1 MFPYKPFKIT
11 NRIITFICFVCIIL
25 TSCNNISPKDI
36 TIIDGVKLG
45 TTEEEFYSQC
55 DSLKVEQKVFYTK
68 VMFSGSDEIGES
80 KIQAYVTDLFNTSE
94 YRSQSTQHYGIYY
107 PTTLTGTKN
116 IIGLNVLLVHT
127 SPAWSISN
135 SGFTYITKETNIP
148 GISQD
153 ISYNQADDIVSML
166 SKKYGKPSD
175 TLKFEFVGFYAIE
188 GNQVREYHSDSTNVG
203 EMIIW
208 KTKFLDVKFY
218 KGISSPTNTFNSKEH
233 TYMAY
238 FDSNPFRKIDYDKG
252 ERPCYSYSY
261 ISYML
266 NDVAIKKLELDKAKL

>member
-1 MFPYKPFKIT
+1 MT
-11 NRIITFICFVCIIL
+11 NRNVTFIAFFCSIL
-25 TSCNNISPKDI
+25 SSCNNISREDI
-36 TIIDGVKLG
+36 TIIDGVRLG
-45 TTEEEFYSQC
+45 TSKEELYSQC

-68 VMFSGSDEIGES
+68 VMFSSSDDVGES
-80 KIQAYVTDLFNTSE
+80 KIKAYITDIFNTSE

-107 PTTLTGTKN
+107 PTTFAGTKN

-127 SPAWSISN
+127 SPALAISKR
-135 SGFTYITKETNIP
+135 GFTYLTKETDIP

-153 ISYNQADDIVSML
+153 ISYSQTDDITSML

-175 TLKFEFVGFYAIE
+175 TLKFEFLRFYAIE
-188 GNQVREYHSDSTNVG
+188 GNQIREYHSDSSNVG

-208 KTKFLDVKFY
+208 KTKFLDIKFF
-218 KGISSPTNTFNSKEH
+218 KGISSPTNSFNSKEH
-233 TYMAY
+233 SYTIY
-238 FDSNPFRKIDYDKG
+238 FNSNPFRKIDFDNG

-261 ISYML
+261 IAYEL